1 MKAYDIDPDSQEQKD
16 LELLRKAGS
25 VGLPWSEGELT
36 AEEEERLA
44 QIQGKELTEYQSRV
58 LELDKAA
65 RTHQINAFTA
75 EKKIEQENAVIRGI
89 REERRKTHTIVD
101 AQKQA
106 EEVRK
111 AASEE
116 VIGMVME
123 ETKEHIDQEQEE
135 KEEQAEEIKEKK
147 EEQERTEQEI
157 DNRENELDELNQTT
171 EGLKGQLNNLNSEL
185 TAVSNNLAE
194 LEEKIA
200 DKNAEIETTEK
211 ELEEAWEK
219 EGVQYEAMKKRIQFM
234 YEKRDYIMMEM
245 LFGSASFAELLNRQD
260 YIEKL
265 SEYDRKQLDAFI
277 AIREEIQEKEAQLVQ
292 EKKDLDELKVSVE
305 AEQSRFK
312 GLVGQVSGEINSTQ
326 QEMDQT
332 EAEMLQYEKALEEQK
347 SDIAR
352 LQEELAEERR
362 LSQLAAQSAWRNI
375 SDISFAEG
383 DRYLLANLIYCEA
396 GNQPYEGQVAVGA
409 VVMNRVMSSVFPD
422 TVVGVIYQ
430 NKQFSPVA
438 SGRLALALAENRA
451 TDACYRAADAAM
463 GEPLR

>member
-1 MKAYDIDPDSQEQKD
+1 MKGAFQSFIDAVLQAGLRHMENTKV
-16 LELLRKAGS
+16 RKAGKKRIAAIIAAVLLACAFPS
-25 VGLPWSEGELT
+25 T
-36 AEEEERLA
+36 AYADKISDLEKEINER
-44 QIQGKELTEYQSRV
+44 K
-58 LELDKAA
+58 
-65 RTHQINAFTA
+65 
-75 EKKIEQENAVIRGI
+75 
-89 REERRKTHTIVD
+89 
-101 AQKQA
+101 
-106 EEVRK
+106 
-111 AASEE
+111 
-116 VIGMVME
+116 
-123 ETKEHIDQEQEE
+123 EE
-135 KEEQAEEIKEKK
+135 KEQ
-147 EEQERTEQEI
+147 T
-157 DNRENELDELNQTT
+157 ENEINSRKNELEDLN
-171 EGLKGQLNNLNSEL
+171 EAADRLKGQLNSLNSEL

-200 DKNAEIETTEK
+200 NKNAEIETTEK

-277 AIREEIQEKEAQLVQ
+277 AIREEIQTKEAQLVQ
-292 EKKDLDELKVSVE
+292 EKEELDELKVSVE
-305 AEQSRFK
+305 AEQSRFE

-326 QEMDQT
+326 QEMSET
-332 EAEMLQYEKALEEQK
+332 EAEMLRYEKELEEQK

-362 LSQLAAQSAWRNI
+362 LSQLAAQSAWR
-375 SDISFAEG
+375 DISEVSFAGG

-463 GEPLR
+463 AGATTVGNCLFFRTPIEGLTGTRIGGHIFY